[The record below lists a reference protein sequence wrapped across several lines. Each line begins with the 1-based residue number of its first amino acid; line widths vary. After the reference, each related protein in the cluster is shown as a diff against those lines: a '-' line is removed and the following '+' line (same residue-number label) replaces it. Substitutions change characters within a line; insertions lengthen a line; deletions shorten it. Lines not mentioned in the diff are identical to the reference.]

1 MRLVKVV
8 ETKAAAPPK
17 DEEDSHRYI
26 NKQAI
31 QRHWGPIG
39 EKRMPK
45 ARGSDEEVVVLMRGA
60 LW

>member
-8 ETKAAAPPK
+8 ETKAAALPK

-31 QRHWGPIG
+31 ETLGPY
-39 EKRMPK
+39 
-45 ARGSDEEVVVLMRGA
+45 
-60 LW
+60 W